1 MIYDLQMSVQRE
13 LLATRKP
20 GRAKLVRSQTS
31 DDFENLSAEIKQTL
45 SIPDKVADL
54 LREMIL
60 SGRWRPG
67 DRIVETQVARQLDI
81 GQPAVREALGKLEEA
96 GIVRRFPNSGCVVTQ
111 LSKEEFGQIFR
122 LRTELEG
129 LAVELAIENHD
140 PQMSV
145 KLNSALSKLQKAGR
159 KANAEE
165 YYRADFEF
173 HRTIWKLADNRFLE
187 KALTQLVVP
196 LFNFA
201 IIEVI
206 ANHNLDLDSDAQEHK
221 QIVEAL
227 LRGDK
232 DHARRIVRRAMSDF
246 WERGIALVHVDHSKP
261 SANAKVSAKSKPRS
275 DKRSSITR

>member
-1 MIYDLQMSVQRE
+1 MIYDLKMSVQRE
-13 LLATRKP
+13 LLTTRKP
-20 GRAKLVRSQTS
+20 GRRKSVRSQNS
-31 DDFENLSAEIKQTL
+31 DGFESLSAEIKQTV

-122 LRTELEG
+122 VRTELEG
-129 LAVELAIENHD
+129 LAVELAIENQD
-140 PQMSV
+140 PQKAA
-145 KLNSALSKLQKAGR
+145 KLNSVLGKLQKAGR
-159 KANAEE
+159 KGNAEE

-173 HRTIWKLADNRFLE
+173 HRAIWQLARNRFLE

-201 IIEVI
+201 IIEVV
-206 ANHNLDLDSDAQEHK
+206 ANHNLDLDSDAKEHK
-221 QIVEAL
+221 QIVDAI

-232 DHARRIVRRAMSDF
+232 SHARSVLRRAMSDF
-246 WERGIALVHVDHSKP
+246 WERGIALVHVDTSQSGP
-261 SANAKVSAKSKPRS
+261 DAKSGVRLGQKAAMAR
-275 DKRSSITR
+275 R